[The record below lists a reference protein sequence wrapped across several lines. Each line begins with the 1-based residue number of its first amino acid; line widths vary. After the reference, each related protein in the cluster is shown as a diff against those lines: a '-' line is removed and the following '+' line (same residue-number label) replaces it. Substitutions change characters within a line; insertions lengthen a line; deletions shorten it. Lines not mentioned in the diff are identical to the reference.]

1 MSPQA
6 KEKRE
11 KALLFKRFAVG
22 YFFYGE
28 RPVRDVVEGYSDYIS
43 EIYFP
48 WPGLLSARQ
57 LPGRDIAAMRSQ
69 LIRDLA
75 DFR

>member
-28 RPVRDVVEGYSDYIS
+28 RPVRDVVEGYSDYI
-43 EIYFP
+43 
-48 WPGLLSARQ
+48 
-57 LPGRDIAAMRSQ
+57 
-69 LIRDLA
+69 
-75 DFR
+75 